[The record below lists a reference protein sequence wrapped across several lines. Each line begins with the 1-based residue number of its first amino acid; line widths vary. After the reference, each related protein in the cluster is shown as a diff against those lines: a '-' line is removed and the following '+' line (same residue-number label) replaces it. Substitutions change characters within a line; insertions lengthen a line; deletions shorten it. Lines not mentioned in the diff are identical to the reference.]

1 MKVIFF
7 SLEHV
12 YKDPSSIQEHLSKLD
27 AEINALAKEIE
38 EYQIIQSIPGTG
50 EKIVST
56 TISDRDSHSSTCLF

>member
-7 SLEHV
+7 SLEMDIKILLQ
-12 YKDPSSIQEHLSKLD
+12 YQEHLSKLD
-27 AEINALAKEIE
+27 AEKDALAKEIE